1 MVLTPHKNELIS
13 TDIERVLKEIDC
25 DELVALSVEMGNIYS
40 PSGYDEAIANYVFQ
54 WLDREGFQPR
64 RVALLPQRPNIVA
77 TLKGKGGGTSLIF
90 NGHIDTAIA
99 NDETA
104 GYLMPMP
111 EVIHKA
117 WVEGDFIRG
126 HAIIND
132 RGPLAAA
139 MIAAKAIKKSGLSL
153 KGDLILA
160 GVAGETTREPVDEFE
175 SPDYLGKEVGTRY
188 TIVRGVLADFALV
201 CEATAFTPVWVE
213 AGEVYFKVRIQTPV
227 EPLYTPYI
235 PRFSS
240 VTSHPNAIV
249 RAAALIEALAKWA
262 NRYEDAYRYECPG
275 GVVIP
280 KVNIGAIRGGVPY
293 RITRTLQFCDLH
305 LDVRMPPKADPL
317 AIRSEIEQVMKGCG
331 LEGTVEITTY
341 RPGYE
346 GKGVEPLVEAVTASH
361 RLVLGVDPKPVIPSF
376 SSMWRD
382 ISLYN
387 EVGIPAA
394 TYGPALGAGGGN
406 AALRVDDLLNASGIY
421 ALTALDLCNRAKPSN
436 LRT

>member
-1 MVLTPHKNELIS
+1 MAME
-13 TDIERVLKEIDC
+13 IERVFQGIDRE
-25 DELVALSVEMGNIYS
+25 ELVALAVEMGNIYS
-40 PSGYDEAIANYVFQ
+40 PSGEDEAIADFLFD

-64 RVALLPQRPNIVA
+64 RVALLPSRPNIVA
-77 TLKGKGGGTSLIF
+77 TLKGSGGGTSLIF
-90 NGHIDTAIA
+90 NSHIDTAIA

-104 GYLMPMP
+104 GYRMPMP

-117 WVEGDFIRG
+117 WVEGELIRG

-132 RGPLAAA
+132 RGPLAASL
-139 MIAAKAIKKSGLSL
+139 IAAKAIKKSGLSL

-175 SPDYLGKEVGTRY
+175 SPEYLGKEVGTRY

-213 AGEVYFKVRIQTPV
+213 AGEIYFKVRIHTPV

-235 PRFSS
+235 PRFTS

-249 RAAALIEALAKWA
+249 RAAALIQALAEWA

-275 GVVIP
+275 GVVVP

-317 AIRSEIEQVMKGCG
+317 AIRSEIEQVMKSAGI
-331 LEGTVEITTY
+331 EGTVEATTF

-346 GKGVEPLVEAVTASH
+346 GKGVEPLVEALTASH
-361 RLVLGVDPKPVIPSF
+361 RRVLQADPKPVIPSF

-387 EVGIPAA
+387 EVGIPAV

-406 AALRVDDLLNASGIY
+406 AAMRVDDLLSASRIY
-421 ALTALDLCNRAKPSN
+421 ALTAMELCSRVKPPN
-436 LRT
+436 LRAGPAAG